1 MELPVVQLI
10 INHKWHRYTRSYF
23 LKQFFILMAFI
34 IFFIGDLIL
43 TSPLY
48 RKELRLNLKYK
59 LNYACHA
66 VCWLSMLYFAIYIL
80 RGLRKQGFA
89 RYFSGPNLGWH
100 IFDCL
105 FQLVYLAYLLIVY
118 FLPKNLTIMTVWRSI
133 QCAIIVLMFIKLN
146 QVIRIFEGMSFMVQ
160 MIPAVVYELQ
170 HFLFYFL
177 LFIITF
183 GLFLLTLLME

>member
-34 IFFIGDLIL
+34 IFFIGDLVL

-48 RKELRLNLKYK
+48 RQELGINLIYN
-59 LNYACHA
+59 LYYACHS
-66 VCWLSMLYFAIYIL
+66 VCGLSMLYFACYTL
-80 RGLRKQGFA
+80 RGLRKQGFT

-105 FQLVYLAYLLIVY
+105 FQLVFLVYLLIVY
-118 FLPKNLTIMTVWRSI
+118 VAPKNLTIMTVWRSF

-146 QVIRIFEGMSFMVQ
+146 
-160 MIPAVVYELQ
+160 
-170 HFLFYFL
+170 
-177 LFIITF
+177 
-183 GLFLLTLLME
+183 